1 MKLRRV
7 LSFAALATNV
17 GFIASCGQPMSPVG
31 ASYISWSESMV
42 RQSVIAKALEPEL
55 RICLEGSMNSE
66 DLARVKLWTQRS
78 VLTWLRAA
86 KLIDQR
92 IPGDMAFSCEKSH
105 MSVRLRQGSGTSFA
119 SPSVANI
126 YLTRPYGTWTHEFGH
141 ALAGLSDTYS
151 GRTAGDCVSG
161 QPESLMCWGA
171 YGPRTDSKQWSSLW
185 GDDIAGMQ
193 ANYRKIFGKDLTPPD
208 WASRVNPEAAFDMD
222 SPWPGAIAGAR
233 DDGTQQVLVDERLP
247 TSVIDYSQDTSSI
260 DL

>member
-1 MKLRRV
+1 MQLLKYFNSFAILANVVV
-7 LSFAALATNV
+7 LS
-17 GFIASCGQPMSPVG
+17 SCGQSLAPTG
-31 ASYISWSESMV
+31 ASFISWSDSMV

-55 RICLEGSMNSE
+55 RVCLEGSMNSE

-92 IPGDMAFSCEKSH
+92 IAGDMAFSCEKSH
-105 MSVRLRQGSGTSFA
+105 MTVRLRQGSGTSFA

-171 YGPRTDSKQWSSLW
+171 YGPRTDIKQWSSLW
-185 GDDIAGMQ
+185 TDDVSGMQ
-193 ANYRKIFGKDLTPPD
+193 ANYRKVFGKDLTPPD
-208 WASRVNPEAAFDMD
+208 WASTVNPETTFDMN
-222 SPWPGAIAGAR
+222 SPWPGYMAGVR